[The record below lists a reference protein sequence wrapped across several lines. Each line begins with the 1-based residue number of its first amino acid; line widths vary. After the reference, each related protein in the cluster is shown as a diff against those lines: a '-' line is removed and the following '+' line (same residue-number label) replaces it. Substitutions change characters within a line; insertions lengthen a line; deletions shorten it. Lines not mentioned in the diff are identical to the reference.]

1 MPMASE
7 GMTPVFGKRNVV
19 SLIDRLIRSKRKS
32 ITLVVEADGSLV
44 VKAPLHMSLRA
55 IEAVVLEK
63 EKWIRRTQERIKLRP
78 KTALPAL
85 RDGERFLFKGCEYSL
100 EIIHDRPEIVEIG
113 TTLRI
118 SEQGDRPM
126 RTRLLLWYRKEAAAL
141 LAERVRYYS
150 HQTGLAPR
158 SLHLSNARKRWGSCS
173 PHGRLNISW
182 RLVMAPV
189 EIVDYVVVHELVHL
203 AIKNHSAGFKSA
215 VAAIFPDAREREKW
229 LQQNGFR
236 LDF

>member
-1 MPMASE
+1 
-7 GMTPVFGKRNVV
+7 VV

-32 ITLVVEADGSLV
+32 ITLLVEPDATLV
-44 VKAPLHMSLRA
+44 VKAPLRMPLRD
-55 IEAVVLEK
+55 IEALVLKK

-78 KTALPAL
+78 RTALPAL
-85 RDGERFLFKGCEYSL
+85 RDGERFLFKGREYPL
-100 EIIHDRPEIVEIG
+100 EIIRDRPEVLELG
-113 TTLRI
+113 ATLRI

-126 RTRLLLWYRKEAAAL
+126 RTRLLLWYRREAAAL
-141 LAERVRYYS
+141 LAERVRHYA

-158 SLHLSNARKRWGSCS
+158 SLRLSNARKRWGSCS

-203 AIKNHSAGFKSA
+203 IIKNHSSRFKSA
-215 VAAIFPDAREREKW
+215 VAAILPDARDREKW